1 MKKIFALALAAC
13 VSIAGA
19 FAFDVGS
26 IRGSWIDER
35 YDAKWT
41 FSANQIDLYIAS
53 TGQHVYTFTDDNIE
67 GFKVNMQTTGASIS
81 FRCPG
86 ARRYYTFTKPVEL
99 TTDLDVNI
107 NPDWTDLDYRTRF
120 KYVEGTMQ

>member
-1 MKKIFALALAAC
+1 MKKIFALVAAAF

-19 FAFDVGS
+19 FAFDVAS

-41 FSANQIDLYIAS
+41 FSANKIELSIAS
-53 TGQHVYTFTDDNIE
+53 TGRHVFTFTEENVQNFGIIAQTE
-67 GFKVNMQTTGASIS
+67 GVGFS
-81 FRCPG
+81 FDCAATHRSY
-86 ARRYYTFTKPVEL
+86 RFSKPVEL
-99 TTDLDVNI
+99 TSDLDVTI
-107 NPDWTDLDYRTRF
+107 DPDWTRVDYKTRF

>member
-1 MKKIFALALAAC
+1 MKKIFALFAAAC

-26 IRGSWIDER
+26 VRGSWIDER

-41 FSANQIDLYIAS
+41 FSANKIVLTIAS
-53 TGQHVYTFTDDNIE
+53 TGQHVFTFTEENVQNFKMGMQAE
-67 GFKVNMQTTGASIS
+67 GAVVIFDCAATHRSYS
-81 FRCPG
+81 FS
-86 ARRYYTFTKPVEL
+86 KPVEL
-99 TTDLDVNI
+99 TTDLDVVI
-107 NPDWTDLDYRTRF
+107 DPDWTQLDYRTRF